1 MEKIYNLLEAY
12 TDMILLHLNSKEPH
26 FNGCVKEHH
35 GKSCI
40 VITNYKHNF
49 KYIIELDSL
58 SVPPALMLSLQIY
71 KQFLKDMEGDYEIN

>member
-1 MEKIYNLLEAY
+1 MEKIYSLLEAY

-26 FNGCVKEHH
+26 FNGCLKELH
-35 GKSCI
+35 GKNCI

-58 SVPPALMLSLQIY
+58 NMPPALMMALQIY
-71 KQFLKDMEGDYEIN
+71 KQFLKDMEKNYEIN